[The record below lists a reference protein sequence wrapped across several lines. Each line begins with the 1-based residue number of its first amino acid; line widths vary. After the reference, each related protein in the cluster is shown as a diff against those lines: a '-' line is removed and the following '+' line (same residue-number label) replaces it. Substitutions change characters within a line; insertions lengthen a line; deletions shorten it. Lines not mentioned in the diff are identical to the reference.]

1 MAAGFLQSA
10 IEEIKARIDLADL
23 VASYGVN
30 MRRTGADAVCCCPF
44 HHEKTPSFHVHS
56 VRGFY
61 HCFGCGESGD
71 AFKFVQKYE
80 GLGFMDALKKLARMA
95 GVEIAEREDDPQAGL
110 RSRVYALLAELAAFY
125 NRCLMR
131 AKEAEPARAYLESR
145 RLTDE
150 MVSAFCIGYAPW
162 GTDPILKWAKK
173 HGFTLEELYAAGAL
187 RPPRSAGD
195 RPYHAF
201 QGRLMFT
208 ICDRQGRPVAFSGRL
223 LEANRK
229 VAKYVNSPETIVF
242 KKSRILFGLDKA
254 ARHIVKAR
262 GREVIVCE
270 GQIDLIRCHFSGFAN
285 TVASQGTAFTSDHVA
300 ILKKL
305 ADSVVLVFDAD
316 GAGQK
321 AAIKTGGEFLSVGM
335 PVRVATLPPGED
347 PDSMLRDN
355 GSEAFRK
362 MLDDAESVTRF
373 QVRTLRAR
381 EEHPETID
389 AVTRIGRQALATIAP
404 CPDAIVRSRL
414 IQDAAEDLGV
424 PQAALEEELARISTS
439 PRPAPAASPRP
450 AVPSA
455 PSSRPAP
462 SAPPDAP
469 FDDGSP
475 PEFIEGVD
483 DAPIYEDE
491 PPPDFDERNGE
502 DDARS
507 PANNPPTE
515 REFAFCEFLF
525 DHERDASFLP
535 TVDFFVS
542 PSLPLHEFTFAFV
555 EAWKA
560 GLRDGADAL
569 AALRDGLSPVERG
582 WLDGRVLNSDERASM
597 SELPP
602 EQILK
607 DFLRKFWISA
617 YERRRG
623 MLPAEST
630 PENDSRRMRCSVT
643 IRRLE
648 TLPWEAASALMND
661 EAIGSV

>member
-1 MAAGFLQSA
+1 MAAGISQA
-10 IEEIKARIDLADL
+10 TIEEIKARIDLADL
-23 VASYGVN
+23 VASYGVDL
-30 MRRTGADAVCCCPF
+30 RRTGADAVCRCPF

-95 GVEIAEREDDPQAGL
+95 GVEMVESEDPQAGV
-110 RSRVYALLAELAAFY
+110 RNRVYALLAELAAFY

-131 AKEAEPARAYLESR
+131 AKEAEPARRYLESR

-162 GTDPILKWAKK
+162 GVDPILKWARK

-187 RPPRSAGD
+187 RPPRREGD
-195 RPYHAF
+195 CPYHAF

-223 LEANRK
+223 LESNRN
-229 VAKYVNSPETIVF
+229 VAKYVNSPETVVF

-285 TVASQGTAFTSDHVA
+285 SVASQGTAFTAEHVG

-321 AAIKTGGEFLSVGM
+321 AAIRTGGEFLSVGM
-335 PVRVATLPPGED
+335 PVRVATLPAGED

-355 GSEAFRK
+355 GAEAFRRL
-362 MLDDAESVTRF
+362 LDTAESVTQF
-373 QVRTLRAR
+373 QVRTLLAS

-404 CPDAIVRSRL
+404 CPNAIVRSRL
-414 IQDAAEDLGV
+414 LRDAAEGLGV
-424 PQAALEEELARISTS
+424 PQSALEEELARIGSS
-439 PRPAPAASPRP
+439 PR
-450 AVPSA
+450 
-455 PSSRPAP
+455 
-462 SAPPDAP
+462 SAPPAVVSHSTP
-469 FDDGSP
+469 SEKNASAVISRGEPPPGFMAAADD
-475 PEFIEGVD
+475 FR
-483 DAPIYEDE
+483 DE
-491 PPPDFDERNGE
+491 PPQDFDERGGE
-502 DDARS
+502 VDAQS
-507 PANNPPTE
+507 PVNNPPTE

-535 TVDFFVS
+535 LVDFFVS

-555 EAWKA
+555 EAWKT
-560 GLRDGADAL
+560 GLREGKDGLVAM
-569 AALRDGLSPVERG
+569 RDRLSPVERG
-582 WLDGRVLNSDERASM
+582 WLDGRVLNSRERAAM
-597 SELPP
+597 SELSQ

-607 DFLRKFWISA
+607 NFLRDFWISA

-630 PENDSRRMRCSVT
+630 PENDARRVRCSGT
-643 IRRLE
+643 IRRLRAVS
-648 TLPWEAASALMND
+648 WEVASALMND
-661 EAIGSV
+661 EAMGEV

>member
-1 MAAGFLQSA
+1 MAGGVSQAT

-30 MRRTGADAVCCCPF
+30 LRRTGADAVCCCPF

-80 GLGFMDALKKLARMA
+80 GLGFMDALRKLARMA
-95 GVEIAEREDDPQAGL
+95 GIEVAEREDDPQAGV

-162 GTDPILKWAKK
+162 GADPILKWAKK

-223 LEANRK
+223 LEADKK

-285 TVASQGTAFTSDHVA
+285 TVASQGTAFTAEHVA

-321 AAIKTGGEFLSVGM
+321 AAIRTGGEFLSVGM

-355 GSEAFRK
+355 GPESFRR

-414 IQDAAEDLGV
+414 LQDAAEDLGV
-424 PQAALEEELARISTS
+424 PQTALEEELARIGKSGK
-439 PRPAPAASPRP
+439 
-450 AVPSA
+450 
-455 PSSRPAP
+455 SSRPAP
-462 SAPPDAP
+462 APNATSSAPDAP
-469 FDDGSP
+469 FADEP
-475 PEFIEGVD
+475 PPDFIEGVD
-483 DAPIYEDE
+483 DRPFEDE
-491 PPPDFDERNGE
+491 PPPDFDGRNGE
-502 DDARS
+502 TDARS
-507 PANNPPTE
+507 SANNPPTE

-525 DHERDASFLP
+525 DHERDATFLP

-555 EAWKA
+555 DAWKT
-560 GLRDGADAL
+560 GLRDGTDAL
-569 AALRDGLSPVERG
+569 AVLRDGLSPIERC
-582 WLDGRVLNSDERASM
+582 WLDGRILNSNERAAM

-602 EQILK
+602 ERILK
-607 DFLRKFWISA
+607 NFLRDFWVSA

-630 PENDSRRMRCSVT
+630 PENDARRMRCTGTV
-643 IRRLE
+643 RRLKA
-648 TLPWEAASALMND
+648 LPWETASALMND
-661 EAIGSV
+661 EALGAV

>member
-1 MAAGFLQSA
+1 MAARSLQSA
-10 IEEIKARIDLADL
+10 IEEVKARIDLADL

-30 MRRTGADAVCCCPF
+30 VRRTGADAVCCCPF

-71 AFKFVQKYE
+71 AIKFVQKYE
-80 GLGFMDALKKLARMA
+80 GLVFMDALRKLAHMA

-162 GTDPILKWAKK
+162 GAVPILKWAKK

-223 LEANRK
+223 LEADRK

-285 TVASQGTAFTSDHVA
+285 TVASQGTAFTADHVA

-321 AAIKTGGEFLSVGM
+321 AAIRTGGEFLSVGM

-355 GSEAFRK
+355 GPEAFRK

-373 QVRTLRAR
+373 QVRSLRAR

-414 IQDAAEDLGV
+414 LQDAAEDLGV
-424 PQAALEEELARISTS
+424 PQSALEEELARIGTS
-439 PRPAPAASPRP
+439 PRPAPAASSRP
-450 AVPSA
+450 AQSA
-455 PSSRPAP
+455 PSSRPA
-462 SAPPDAP
+462 APAAPATP
-469 FDDGSP
+469 FDDGPP

-483 DAPIYEDE
+483 DRLFEEE

-555 EAWKA
+555 DAWKA
-560 GLRDGADAL
+560 GIRDGADAL

-582 WLDGRVLNSDERASM
+582 WLDGRILNSDERASM

-602 EQILK
+602 ERILK
-607 DFLRKFWISA
+607 NFLRDFWVSA

-630 PENDSRRMRCSVT
+630 PENDARRMRCSATV
-643 IRRLE
+643 RRLKA
-648 TLPWEAASALMND
+648 LPWEAASALMND
-661 EAIGSV
+661 ESLGAV